1 MRILLE
7 NLFFSLFAN
16 WTFKT
21 LKLPIIVQ
29 QNKKIIHLAECAV
42 LKYFRPQKMA
52 NQSSVKNTTENNEAL
67 NFASVDQELNSIR
80 QGKKKKKLFRRQP
93 VCSQASTSLSLWG
106 AVRLGSCQSAS
117 LVQTHAKESE
127 LEYDYD

>member
-1 MRILLE
+1 
-7 NLFFSLFAN
+7 
-16 WTFKT
+16 
-21 LKLPIIVQ
+21 
-29 QNKKIIHLAECAV
+29 
-42 LKYFRPQKMA
+42 MA
-52 NQSSVKNTTENNEAL
+52 NQSSVKNTIENNEAL
-67 NFASVDQELNSIR
+67 KFASVDQEWTAFD
-80 QGKKKKKLFRRQP
+80 KVKKKKLFRRQP